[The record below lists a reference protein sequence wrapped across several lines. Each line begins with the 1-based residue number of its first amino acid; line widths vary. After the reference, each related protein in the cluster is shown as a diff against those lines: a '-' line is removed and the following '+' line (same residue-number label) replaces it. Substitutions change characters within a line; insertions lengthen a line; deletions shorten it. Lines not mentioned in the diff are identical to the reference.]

1 MLAATP
7 ALAQHEGHVGGVA
20 YPPYGSGTSWL
31 PGAAPLRGFQL
42 QTWPWSVML
51 HGGVFGQFV
60 QEFGQRGNY
69 QLGSVNWIMADAS
82 RGIGGGTLRA
92 RMMASAEYFTVT
104 RAGYP
109 QLLQVSEPYRGTT
122 VTDRMHPHEL
132 FSDVSVM
139 YDRFINPASNTW
151 SWSVYLAAVGEPALG
166 PVAYMHRPS
175 AVHDPTAP
183 LGHHS
188 QDVTH
193 ESFGVATLGVFS
205 TKVHLEASIFN
216 GAHPDE
222 VRTNFDFRG
231 ARFDSYSAR
240 VTVNPNE
247 RWSVSGSAAY
257 LAAST
262 GAHAHESL
270 HRLELSALHVA
281 GRWSTSFIWGAN
293 VPTDT
298 RRVLNTAL
306 VEANV
311 DLNSRNAVFG
321 RAEYV
326 TRTSDELALVGSVSE
341 EVPVGSVALGYARRL
356 REVHGVGAW
365 IGARGD
371 VDFVPEQLRLFYGSR
386 TPMGF
391 LVYLQLRPPLMMSH
405 SMMSH

>member
-1 MLAATP
+1 M
-7 ALAQHEGHVGGVA
+7 AQHEG
-20 YPPYGSGTSWL
+20 PPYGSGTSWL
-31 PGAAPLRGFQL
+31 PEDTPLHGFPL
-42 QTWPWSVML
+42 QTGQWSVMV

-69 QLGSVNWIMADAS
+69 QLGSVNWVMGDAN
-82 RGIGGGTLRA
+82 RPLAGGFFRA
-92 RMMASAEYFTVT
+92 RIMLSAEYFTLT

-109 QLLQVSEPYRGTT
+109 QLLQVSEPYRGATL
-122 VTDRMHPHEL
+122 TDRMHPHEL
-132 FSDVSVM
+132 FSEVAAM
-139 YDRFINPASNTW
+139 YDRGLSRTW
-151 SWSVYLAAVGEPALG
+151 RWSLYLAPVGEPALG
-166 PVAYMHRPS
+166 PVAFMHRPS

-183 LGHHS
+183 LGHHA

-193 ESFGVATLGVFS
+193 ESFGVATLGVYS
-205 TKVHLEASIFN
+205 PKVHLEASIFN

-222 VRTNFDFRG
+222 VRTNFDYRG
-231 ARFDSYSAR
+231 ARLDSYSAR

-247 RWSVSGSAAY
+247 RWSLSGSAAY

-262 GAHAHESL
+262 GTHAHESL

-293 VPTDT
+293 EPTDT

-306 VEANV
+306 VEANF
-311 DLNSRNAVFG
+311 DLDSRNAVFG
-321 RAEYV
+321 RAEYI

-341 EVPVGSVALGYARRL
+341 EVPVGSLALGYARRL

-371 VDFVPEQLRLFYGSR
+371 LDVVPEQLRLFYGSR

-391 LVYLQLRPPLMMSH
+391 LVYLQLRPPLMMNH